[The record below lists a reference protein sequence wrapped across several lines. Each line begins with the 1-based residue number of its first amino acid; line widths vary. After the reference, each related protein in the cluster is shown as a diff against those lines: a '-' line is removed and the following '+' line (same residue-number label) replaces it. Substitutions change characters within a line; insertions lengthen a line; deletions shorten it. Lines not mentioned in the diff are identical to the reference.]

1 MASYKKKRHSKR
13 TKKMN
18 RRTRKMRGGSNG
30 LNVNVVSASLNRYI
44 NPASSSSCIG
54 CRSDNTTA
62 QGAYSL
68 NTPLPDWPPTWNKGV
83 MSGGGQVCTEPPL
96 QYLQKGGKK
105 HKNTTKRRG
114 MKGGGGGFWD
124 TLGLKP
130 FWSPSNPA
138 AGGYH
143 KGYNVLAPSP
153 NGITPSSALGPP
165 RSTAGDDPMPKHQSW
180 SAAGVRSPH
189 LYQMGGGRSRSK
201 KSRKNAGKKMKG
213 QHYRK
218 GMRGGGVLTDIQN
231 MGREMVYQGGKIFN
245 GFAGAS
251 NKIYTAN
258 PMPSMGQFPRGLTL
272 DKNPSM
278 PNVIAS
284 RTPLE
289 TIYKNADAHV
299 ANL

>member
-1 MASYKKKRHSKR
+1 MVSYRKKRVSKH
-13 TKKMN
+13 TKRSSRK
-18 RRTRKMRGGSNG
+18 TRKMRGGSSG

-44 NPASSSSCIG
+44 NPTSSSSCVG

-96 QYLQKGGKK
+96 QYLQKGGKRR
-105 HKNTTKRRG
+105 KNKTKRRG
-114 MKGGGGGFWD
+114 MKGGGFWD

-130 FWSPSNPA
+130 FWSPSNPGA
-138 AGGYH
+138 VGYH

-153 NGITPSSALGPP
+153 NGITPSSSLGPP
-165 RSTAGDDPMPKHQSW
+165 RSTAGDDPIPKHQSW

-189 LYQMGGGRSRSK
+189 LYQMGGGKKGKRNSK
-201 KSRKNAGKKMKG
+201 KLRNK
-213 QHYRK
+213 HYRK
-218 GMRGGGVLTDIQN
+218 GMKGGSILTDVQN
-231 MGREMVYQGGKIFN
+231 MGRELVYQGGKIFN
-245 GFAGAS
+245 GFAGVS

-258 PMPSMGQFPRGLTL
+258 PLPSMGQFPRGLTL
-272 DKNPSM
+272 DKDPSM

-284 RTPLE
+284 RTPLS
-289 TIYKNADAHV
+289 TIYKNADSYV
-299 ANL
+299 ANLK